1 MRTSNALIPIALILA
16 CLVGFHLLA
25 ATPGQAGPPGQKYLS
40 EDEAERILKKP
51 LVNADRKEGIHAG
64 NKVRTRFT
72 NFGSI
77 GRYPPR
83 IEWPAYSG
91 HEYGYEFGPIV
102 ATEFIRI
109 DSTTGEPDTVH
120 CSIEG
125 ILDGGD
131 DDLEPLPGYFA
142 ELPNESPAMSDDPTT
157 WPPEWEAWPGQFGEG
172 VITADQESYFVM
184 SDQANN
190 AGEGGGNS
198 AGIYDYYPETDTL
211 QGLAIEI
218 SSRGYQWAS
227 AIAEDIIFFVY
238 EIRNIGTKTLDKV
251 VAGYFVDLDVGGYPD
266 FADDGVNFDKE
277 RNLVYSW
284 DTDNTSPNFTG
295 DVGWIGFKYLES
307 PYNDYDGI
315 DNDGDGLIDESQYNG
330 IDDDGDWQA
339 TDEEAQ
345 TDPGDLDQMSDD
357 VGADGIPET
366 GDEGEGD
373 GLPTLGEPDFE
384 TRDID
389 ESDQLLLTSM
399 TSYNYNSP
407 YYAGN
412 DSTGWIALTPG
423 SFSDTFPVGDN
434 VFFFGSGYFSL
445 APGESQPMS
454 IAIIVGADSVDLW
467 KNAEVAQKIYS
478 SGYQSTKAPFTPNVT
493 AVAGDG
499 TVTLYWDDIAE
510 KSVDPL
516 LGLDFEGY
524 TVYRSTDRG
533 ATWGNPITDNRGV
546 QVYWE
551 PIAQFDKVNGIK
563 GTHPLDNQGL
573 PATDP
578 NSSGVHFYMGDDT
591 GLAHSWTDENVT
603 NGIKYYYAVC
613 SYDKGSAE
621 DFVSPVECAKAI
633 RDPDRI
639 TEPNVLSAVPN
650 AKPLGYVDPEIL
662 DFTHSGNADAAF
674 SLQILDP
681 AEITGHS
688 YRINFD
694 TTQAAWTTFSVYDQ
708 DENASIIENNAS
720 LEGQEIIF
728 DGLDLTIDEVDSIAV
743 VDSLLTWTVG
753 DCNYSLSAQLFPQ
766 GGIRNPADLE
776 VRFFDSVADT
786 SQIISPQPVKFQVWD
801 VSNDLQMGFIFY
813 DKDGS
818 NDPDSY
824 VTSGDDVLPIVY
836 DGSIPKGTW
845 TITFTAPPDS
855 IITDTIWVDTDS
867 FTVGPVDT
875 IETAIHPQAGDVA
888 FIEISEPLTPD
899 DQITFS
905 TQEPSTD
912 DASEDLL
919 DRIKVV
925 PNPYVSAAKWETL
938 PPDIP
943 PGHGRGERRIDF
955 IHLPRQC
962 TIRIYTI
969 YGDLVQTIEHED
981 DLYDGSESW
990 NLLSRDDMDVAYGVY
1005 IYHIES
1011 PVGEKIGKF
1020 AIIK

>member
-1 MRTSNALIPIALILA
+1 
-16 CLVGFHLLA
+16 
-25 ATPGQAGPPGQKYLS
+25 
-40 EDEAERILKKP
+40 
-51 LVNADRKEGIHAG
+51 
-64 NKVRTRFT
+64 
-72 NFGSI
+72 
-77 GRYPPR
+77 
-83 IEWPAYSG
+83 
-91 HEYGYEFGPIV
+91 
-102 ATEFIRI
+102 
-109 DSTTGEPDTVH
+109 
-120 CSIEG
+120 
-125 ILDGGD
+125 
-131 DDLEPLPGYFA
+131 
-142 ELPNESPAMSDDPTT
+142 
-157 WPPEWEAWPGQFGEG
+157 
-172 VITADQESYFVM
+172 
-184 SDQANN
+184 
-190 AGEGGGNS
+190 
-198 AGIYDYYPETDTL
+198 
-211 QGLAIEI
+211 
-218 SSRGYQWAS
+218 
-227 AIAEDIIFFVY
+227 
-238 EIRNIGTKTLDKV
+238 
-251 VAGYFVDLDVGGYPD
+251 
-266 FADDGVNFDKE
+266 
-277 RNLVYSW
+277 
-284 DTDNTSPNFTG
+284 
-295 DVGWIGFKYLES
+295 
-307 PYNDYDGI
+307 
-315 DNDGDGLIDESQYNG
+315 
-330 IDDDGDWQA
+330 
-339 TDEEAQ
+339 
-345 TDPGDLDQMSDD
+345 
-357 VGADGIPET
+357 
-366 GDEGEGD
+366 
-373 GLPTLGEPDFE
+373 
-384 TRDID
+384 
-389 ESDQLLLTSM
+389 
-399 TSYNYNSP
+399 
-407 YYAGN
+407 
-412 DSTGWIALTPG
+412 
-423 SFSDTFPVGDN
+423 
-434 VFFFGSGYFSL
+434 
-445 APGESQPMS
+445 
-454 IAIIVGADSVDLW
+454 
-467 KNAEVAQKIYS
+467 
-478 SGYQSTKAPFTPNVT
+478 
-493 AVAGDG
+493 
-499 TVTLYWDDIAE
+499 
-510 KSVDPL
+510 
-516 LGLDFEGY
+516 
-524 TVYRSTDRG
+524 
-533 ATWGNPITDNRGV
+533 
-546 QVYWE
+546 
-551 PIAQFDKVNGIK
+551 VNGIK